1 MLVHKNDGSRDFEC
15 IQTIDFSEHDLT
27 SLIDDDW
34 SRACI
39 NPKAVIYKE
48 IVYQC
53 PSSHELKE
61 YPKKFAWL
69 TENLKQKDDVK
80 LYAGVDDPFPMIHVE
95 NADDMSLMMAVGD
108 QYTSKADKGLK
119 NSFFLFLP

>member
-48 IVYQC
+48 IVYLKQ
-53 PSSHELKE
+53 SELIGGKSVA
-61 YPKKFAWL
+61 KKFDW
-69 TENLKQKDDVK
+69 
-80 LYAGVDDPFPMIHVE
+80 
-95 NADDMSLMMAVGD
+95 S
-108 QYTSKADKGLK
+108 
-119 NSFFLFLP
+119 